1 MFAIN
6 LDVGNVVLENGRDID
21 LRSRSVRA
29 TILFRI
35 ACHRMLVWYEKLVA
49 EHATAF
55 RAASGVWAKE
65 NC

>member
-29 TILFRI
+29 TFLFRI

-49 EHATAF
+49 EHTIAF
-55 RAASGVWAKE
+55 EAVGGVWAKE